1 VSNVL
6 RRLLTAAC
14 AVVLPLSVLP
24 GNAAAPLA
32 PAAPVAPP
40 AGAISTGVQ
49 FLANIPELRSAI
61 SIDFL
66 GSTMFASTVTG
77 IYAYDVS
84 DPAAPQLVG
93 ALPQY
98 IWENEDVQID
108 QKRKLLFLSRDP
120 RGFTSP
126 ATTAFPYG
134 AVQVIDISNPTLM
147 TQLSMTLLPSGHTT
161 TCVDDCKYTWTA
173 GPATG
178 QTQPSDWGGR
188 PVFALDM
195 RDPAHPVQCPHPI
208 DEHRNDG
215 KTDYTHDVQVDR
227 QGIAWISG
235 SGGIRGY
242 WVTGTHRNAQTGRMQ
257 KATGCA
263 PVPYAGGGT
272 DLGQLATGGGIMHNS
287 LHPSWNTGVLLATE
301 EVTVTNCAQSGRFAT
316 YSLADSYGGA
326 GFRSTPAKRYR
337 LKVLDTWTP
346 EKKPGST
353 GCDSAHYFSDRGD
366 GITANAFYS
375 QGTRFLDVRDPK
387 HIKQVA
393 YFRPDDADT
402 WAAYWRPGGYVFVA
416 DFTRGVDILKVS
428 LGKNGAPVTAP
439 PLPARSLPN
448 LPSREMGWMC
458 QVPAAIAAAHPELV
472 APKRGV

>member
-1 VSNVL
+1 ML

-24 GNAAAPLA
+24 ASATPTL
-32 PAAPVAPP
+32 PAPP
-40 AGAISTGVQ
+40 AGAVSPGVQ
-49 FLANIPELRSAI
+49 FLANIPELASAI

-66 GSTMFASTVTG
+66 GTTMFASTVTG

-84 DPAAPQLVG
+84 DPAAPKLAG

-108 QKRKLLFLSRDP
+108 KKRKLLFLSRDP

-134 AVQVIDISNPTLM
+134 AVQVIDISIPAAM
-147 TQLSMTLLPSGHTT
+147 HQISMTLLPSGHTT
-161 TCVDDCKYTWTA
+161 SCVDGCNYTWTA

-178 QTQPSDWGGR
+178 KTQPSDWGGR

-195 RDPAHPVQCPHPI
+195 RDPANPKQCPHPI

-227 QGIAWISG
+227 DGVAWISG
-235 SGGIRGY
+235 SGGVRGY
-242 WVTGTHRNAQTGRMQ
+242 WVNGTHRNAQTGKLQ
-257 KATGCA
+257 KATGCD

-272 DLGQLATGGGIMHNS
+272 DLGQLSNGGVMHNS
-287 LHPSWNTGVLLATE
+287 LHPAWNDDVLLATE
-301 EVTVTNCAQSGRFAT
+301 EVTEGSCQQLGKFAT
-316 YSLADSYGGA
+316 YSLKSSYGGA
-326 GFRSTPAKRYR
+326 GFRSTKAHPYR
-337 LKVLDTWTP
+337 LQLLDTWTP
-346 EKKPGST
+346 EKMPGSS
-353 GCDSAHYFSDRGD
+353 GCGSAHYFTDRGD

-375 QGTRFLDVRDPK
+375 QGTRFLDVRNPRD
-387 HIKQVA
+387 IKQVA
-393 YFRPDDADT
+393 YYRPDDANT

-416 DFTRGVDILKVS
+416 DFNRGVDVLKVS
-428 LGKNGAPVTAP
+428 IGKNGKAVTAP
-439 PLPARSLPN
+439 PMPARALVN
-448 LPSREMGWMC
+448 LPSREFGWMC
-458 QVPAAIAAAHPELV
+458 QVPTSLEAKLP
-472 APKRGV
+472 

>member
-1 VSNVL
+1 M
-6 RRLLTAAC
+6 
-14 AVVLPLSVLP
+14 
-24 GNAAAPLA
+24 
-32 PAAPVAPP
+32 
-40 AGAISTGVQ
+40 Q
-49 FLANIPELRSAI
+49 FLANIPELASAI

-66 GSTMFASTVTG
+66 GNTMFASTVTG

-84 DPAAPQLVG
+84 NPAAPMLAG
-93 ALPQY
+93 ALPMY

-134 AVQVIDISNPTLM
+134 AVQVIDISIPAAM
-147 TQLSMTLLPSGHTT
+147 RQVSISLLPSGHTT
-161 TCVDDCKYTWTA
+161 TCVDSCNYTWTA

-178 QTQPSDWGGR
+178 ETQPSDWGGR

-215 KTDYTHDVQVDR
+215 RTDYTHDVQVDKA
-227 QGIAWISG
+227 GVAWISG

-242 WVTGTHRNAQTGRMQ
+242 WVTGVHRNAVTGRMQ
-257 KATGCA
+257 KATGCD

-272 DLGQLATGGGIMHNS
+272 DLGQLATADGVMHNS
-287 LHPSWNTGVLLATE
+287 LHPSWNPRILLATE
-301 EVTVTNCAQSGRFAT
+301 EVTVTDCAKSGKFAT
-316 YSLADSYGGA
+316 YSLDGSYTGA
-326 GFRSTPAKRYR
+326 GWRSTKAHPFR

-346 EKKPGST
+346 EKQPGST
-353 GCDSAHYFSDRGD
+353 GCDSAHYFTDRGD

-375 QGTRFLDVRDPK
+375 QGTRFLDVRDPR

-393 YFRPDDADT
+393 YYRPDNADT

-416 DFTRGVDILKVS
+416 DFQRGVDILKVDI
-428 LGKNGAPVTAP
+428 GKNGKEIAAP
-439 PLPARSLPN
+439 PAPARSLVN
-448 LPSREMGWMC
+448 LPSRDFGWMC
-458 QVPAAIAAAHPELV
+458 QVPASIAAQHPDLV
-472 APKRGV
+472 ARKP

>member
-1 VSNVL
+1 ML

-14 AVVLPLSVLP
+14 AVVLPLSFLP
-24 GNAAAPLA
+24 GAAATPSVL
-32 PAAPVAPP
+32 VAPP
-40 AGAISTGVQ
+40 AGAISPGVQ
-49 FLANIPELRSAI
+49 FLANIPELASAI

-66 GSTMFASTVTG
+66 GNTMFASTVTG

-84 DPAAPQLVG
+84 DPAAPTLVG
-93 ALPQY
+93 AHPMY

-134 AVQVIDISNPTLM
+134 AVQVIDISIPAAM
-147 TQLSMTLLPSGHTT
+147 HEISVSLLPSGHTT
-161 TCVDDCKYTWTA
+161 TCVDNCNYTWTA

-178 QTQPSDWGGR
+178 ATQSADWGGR

-195 RDPAHPVQCPHPI
+195 RDPANPKQCPHAI

-215 KTDYTHDVQVDR
+215 KTDYTHDVQVDKD
-227 QGIAWISG
+227 GIAWISG

-242 WVTGTHRNAQTGRMQ
+242 WVNGTHRNAQTGKMQ
-257 KATGCA
+257 KATGCD

-272 DLGQLATGGGIMHNS
+272 DLGQLATADGVMHNS
-287 LHPSWNTGVLLATE
+287 LHPAWNKSILMATE
-301 EVTVTNCAQSGRFAT
+301 EVTVTNCAKSGKFAT
-316 YSLADSYGGA
+316 YSLDGSYGGA
-326 GFRSTPAKRYR
+326 GFRSTPAHKFR

-346 EKKPGST
+346 EKQPGST
-353 GCDSAHYFSDRGD
+353 GCDSAHYFTDRGD
-366 GITANAFYS
+366 GITANAFYT

-393 YFRPDDADT
+393 YYRPDDADT

-416 DFTRGVDILKVS
+416 DFQRGVDVLKVTI
-428 LGKNGAPVTAP
+428 GKNGKEVAAP
-439 PLPARSLPN
+439 PVPTRSIVN
-448 LPSREMGWMC
+448 LPSRDFGWMC
-458 QVPAAIAAAHPELV
+458 QVPASVAATRPELAGRV
-472 APKRGV
+472 